1 MGGSIIAWVD
11 LRHRST
17 TGCKQ
22 LAPSSLP
29 RCIDER
35 MKVDLS
41 KIDPPKKQVVVGHGG
56 PALKVLTKVDPPNF
70 LSTGEFCRANFFL
83 QRGTVFSLLRA
94 LVWKYVMKVA
104 RIAAVPDI
112 SSLQNF

>member
-41 KIDPPKKQVVVGHGG
+41 KIDPPKKQVVVGYGG
-56 PALKVLTKVDPPNF
+56 PALKVLTKVDPLNF
-70 LSTGEFCRANFFL
+70 LQKRRSFL
-83 QRGTVFSLLRA
+83 LLQA
-94 LVWKYVMKVA
+94 CWSGNLG
-104 RIAAVPDI
+104 
-112 SSLQNF
+112 